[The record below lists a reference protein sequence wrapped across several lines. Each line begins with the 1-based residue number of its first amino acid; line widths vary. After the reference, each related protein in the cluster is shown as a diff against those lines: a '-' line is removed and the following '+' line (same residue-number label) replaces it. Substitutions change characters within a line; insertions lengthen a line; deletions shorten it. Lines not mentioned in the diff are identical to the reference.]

1 MTCFSRSSGAS
12 GAEGHT
18 RGWSVICG
26 ASARGRVRGVRWTN
40 SEGPEVW
47 LDLGVGEDA
56 GEREAVERLEEVF
69 SDVREL

>member
-1 MTCFSRSSGAS
+1 M
-12 GAEGHT
+12 
-18 RGWSVICG
+18 
-26 ASARGRVRGVRWTN
+26 RGVRWTN
-40 SEGPEVW
+40 SEGPEVG